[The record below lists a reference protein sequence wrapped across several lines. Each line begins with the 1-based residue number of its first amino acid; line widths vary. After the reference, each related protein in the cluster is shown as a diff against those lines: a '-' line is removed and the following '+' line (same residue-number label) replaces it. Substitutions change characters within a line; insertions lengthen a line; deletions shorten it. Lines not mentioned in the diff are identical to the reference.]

1 MRTKR
6 AICLM
11 AGSRYNQ
18 ARFTSIEHSATNA
31 VPPNA
36 MQIHGGGEM
45 PKIADIEYTP
55 NPNAVKFILKEPI
68 TSGASRSFQTAEV
81 AQADPLAAALFNVGN
96 VTSVFYMDRFITVN
110 KEDDV
115 SWEDMLKK
123 LAEPI
128 RSAPSVSDAP
138 APERQ
143 TAYAPGENPLL
154 DRINQVL
161 DEKVRPG
168 LAGDGG
174 GLEII
179 GLNDKKL
186 LISYQGACGSCPSSI
201 GGTMMAIEY
210 MLKEDVDPEIEV
222 ISV

>member
-1 MRTKR
+1 
-6 AICLM
+6 
-11 AGSRYNQ
+11 
-18 ARFTSIEHSATNA
+18 
-31 VPPNA
+31 
-36 MQIHGGGEM
+36 M
-45 PKIADIEYTP
+45 PKISDIEYTP
-55 NPNAVKFILKEPI
+55 NPNAVKFILKEPV
-68 TSGASRSFQTAEV
+68 TSGSSRSFPSAEA
-81 AQADPLAAALFNVGN
+81 AQADALADALFKVGH

-115 SWEDMLKK
+115 TWEDMLKK

-128 RSAPSVSDAP
+128 RSAPAVADAP
-138 APERQ
+138 APAAP
-143 TAYAPGENPLL
+143 TFVPGENPLL

-174 GLEII
+174 GLEIL

-186 LISYQGACGSCPSSI
+186 LIRYQGACGSCPSSI
-201 GGTMMAIEY
+201 GGTLTAIEY

>member
-1 MRTKR
+1 
-6 AICLM
+6 
-11 AGSRYNQ
+11 
-18 ARFTSIEHSATNA
+18 
-31 VPPNA
+31 
-36 MQIHGGGEM
+36 M

-68 TSGASRSFQTAEV
+68 TNGASRSFQNVES
-81 AQADPLAAALFNVGN
+81 AQADPLAAALFDVGN

-110 KEDDV
+110 KEDEV
-115 SWEDMLKK
+115 SWEEMLKK

-128 RSAPSVSDAP
+128 RSAPSVSEPPVQTP
-138 APERQ
+138 ASV
-143 TAYAPGENPLL
+143 YALGENPLL

-179 GLNDKKL
+179 ALNDKKL

-210 MLKEDVDPEIEV
+210 MLKEDVDPDIEV

>member
-1 MRTKR
+1 
-6 AICLM
+6 
-11 AGSRYNQ
+11 
-18 ARFTSIEHSATNA
+18 
-31 VPPNA
+31 
-36 MQIHGGGEM
+36 M

-55 NPNAVKFILKEPI
+55 NPNAVKFILREPI
-68 TSGASRSFQTAEV
+68 TNGASRSFQSEES
-81 AQADPLAAALFNVGN
+81 AQADPLAAALFDVGN

-110 KEDDV
+110 KEDEV
-115 SWEDMLKK
+115 SWEEMLKK

-128 RSAPSVSDAP
+128 RSAPSVSDQPVQGQAP
-138 APERQ
+138 ISTPVDH
-143 TAYAPGENPLL
+143 PLL

-179 GLNDKKL
+179 ALNDKKL

>member
-1 MRTKR
+1 
-6 AICLM
+6 
-11 AGSRYNQ
+11 
-18 ARFTSIEHSATNA
+18 
-31 VPPNA
+31 
-36 MQIHGGGEM
+36 M

-68 TSGASRSFQTAEV
+68 TNGSSRSFQSAES
-81 AQADPLAAALFNVGN
+81 AQMDPLASALFNVGN

-115 SWEDMLKK
+115 SWEEMLKK

-128 RSAPSVSDAP
+128 RSAPAASESMAQAAP
-138 APERQ
+138 SSR
-143 TAYAPGENPLL
+143 TAILPGENPLL

>member
-1 MRTKR
+1 
-6 AICLM
+6 
-11 AGSRYNQ
+11 
-18 ARFTSIEHSATNA
+18 
-31 VPPNA
+31 
-36 MQIHGGGEM
+36 M
-45 PKIADIEYTP
+45 PKIVDIEYTP
-55 NPNAVKFILKEPI
+55 NPNAVKFILKEPV
-68 TSGASRSFQTAEV
+68 TSGASRSFQSQEAAV
-81 AQADPLAAALFNVGN
+81 ADPLAQSLFDVGN

-110 KEDDV
+110 KEEDV

-128 RSAPSVSDAP
+128 RSAPSVAEMQTREDIKP
-138 APERQ
+138 AHV
-143 TAYAPGENPLL
+143 PGDNPLL
-154 DRINQVL
+154 DRINEVL

-174 GLEII
+174 GLEIV

-186 LISYQGACGSCPSSI
+186 LIRYQGACGSCPSSI

>member
-1 MRTKR
+1 ML
-6 AICLM
+6 I
-11 AGSRYNQ
+11 GI
-18 ARFTSIEHSATNA
+18 F
-31 VPPNA
+31 
-36 MQIHGGGEM
+36 M

-55 NPNAVKFILKEPI
+55 NPNAVKFILREPI
-68 TSGASRSFQTAEV
+68 TSGASRSFQNAQS
-81 AQADPLAAALFNVGN
+81 AQADPLASALFAVGN

-110 KEDDV
+110 KEDEAP
-115 SWEDMLKK
+115 WEEMLKK

-128 RSAPSVSDAP
+128 RAADAVSEPTAQAP
-138 APERQ
+138 APV
-143 TAYAPGENPLL
+143 YAPGENHLL

-179 GLNDKKL
+179 GLDDKKL
-186 LISYQGACGSCPSSI
+186 LIRYQGACGSCPSSI

-210 MLKEDVDPEIEV
+210 MLKEEVDPDIEV

>member
-1 MRTKR
+1 
-6 AICLM
+6 
-11 AGSRYNQ
+11 
-18 ARFTSIEHSATNA
+18 
-31 VPPNA
+31 
-36 MQIHGGGEM
+36 M

-68 TSGASRSFQTAEV
+68 TAGSSRSFQNAES
-81 AQADPLAAALFNVGN
+81 AQADPLAAALFAVGN
-96 VTSVFYMDRFITVN
+96 VTSVFYMDRFVTVN
-110 KEDDV
+110 KEDEV
-115 SWEDMLKK
+115 SWEEMLKK

-128 RSAPSVSDAP
+128 RAAGATSEAPAQAP
-138 APERQ
+138 APV
-143 TAYAPGENPLL
+143 TLPDENPLL

-179 GLNDKKL
+179 GLDDKRL
-186 LISYQGACGSCPSSI
+186 LIRYQGACGSCPSSI

>member
-1 MRTKR
+1 
-6 AICLM
+6 
-11 AGSRYNQ
+11 
-18 ARFTSIEHSATNA
+18 
-31 VPPNA
+31 
-36 MQIHGGGEM
+36 M

-68 TSGASRSFQTAEV
+68 TSGASRSFQNAQS
-81 AQADPLAAALFNVGN
+81 AQADPLATALFAVGN
-96 VTSVFYMDRFITVN
+96 VTSVFYMDRFVTVN
-110 KEDDV
+110 KEDEV
-115 SWEDMLKK
+115 SWEEMLKK

-128 RSAPSVSDAP
+128 RAAPSASDAP
-138 APERQ
+138 VQVQAPVY
-143 TAYAPGENPLL
+143 TPGESPLL

-179 GLNDKKL
+179 GLDDKKL
-186 LISYQGACGSCPSSI
+186 LIRYQGACGSCPSSI

>member
-1 MRTKR
+1 
-6 AICLM
+6 
-11 AGSRYNQ
+11 
-18 ARFTSIEHSATNA
+18 
-31 VPPNA
+31 
-36 MQIHGGGEM
+36 M

-55 NPNAVKFILKEPI
+55 NPNAVKFILREPI
-68 TSGASRSFQTAEV
+68 TSGSSRSFQSAQS
-81 AQADPLAAALFNVGN
+81 AQADPLASALFAVGN

-110 KEDDV
+110 KEDEAP
-115 SWEDMLKK
+115 WEEMLKK

-128 RSAPSVSDAP
+128 RAAPTVSEPMAHAAHVADGAHG
-138 APERQ
+138 AHEGGGY
-143 TAYAPGENPLL
+143 TPGENPLL

-174 GLEII
+174 GLEVIA
-179 GLNDKKL
+179 LDDKKL
-186 LISYQGACGSCPSSI
+186 LIRYQGACGSCPSSI

-210 MLKEDVDPEIEV
+210 MLKEEVDPDIEV

>member
-1 MRTKR
+1 
-6 AICLM
+6 
-11 AGSRYNQ
+11 
-18 ARFTSIEHSATNA
+18 
-31 VPPNA
+31 
-36 MQIHGGGEM
+36 M

-68 TSGASRSFQTAEV
+68 TNGASRSFQNEESAKT
-81 AQADPLAAALFNVGN
+81 DPLAAALFDVGD

-110 KEDDV
+110 KSDEV

-128 RSAPSVSDAP
+128 RSAPSTSEQPAEKRAP
-138 APERQ
+138 IF
-143 TAYAPGENPLL
+143 APGDNPLL
-154 DRINQVL
+154 DRINEVL

-174 GLEII
+174 GLEIV

-222 ISV
+222 IAV

>member
-1 MRTKR
+1 
-6 AICLM
+6 
-11 AGSRYNQ
+11 
-18 ARFTSIEHSATNA
+18 
-31 VPPNA
+31 
-36 MQIHGGGEM
+36 M

-55 NPNAVKFILKEPI
+55 NPNAVKFILREPI
-68 TSGASRSFQTAEV
+68 TNGASRSFQSAEA
-81 AQADPLAAALFNVGN
+81 AQADSLASALFNVGN

-110 KEDDV
+110 KDDDV

-128 RSAPSVSDAP
+128 RSAPSVADVP
-138 APERQ
+138 APV
-143 TAYAPGENPLL
+143 AKPVYAPGENPLL

-179 GLNDKKL
+179 GLNDKRV

-201 GGTMMAIEY
+201 GGTLMAIEY

>member
-1 MRTKR
+1 
-6 AICLM
+6 
-11 AGSRYNQ
+11 
-18 ARFTSIEHSATNA
+18 
-31 VPPNA
+31 
-36 MQIHGGGEM
+36 
-45 PKIADIEYTP
+45 
-55 NPNAVKFILKEPI
+55 VKFILKEPL
-68 TSGASRSFQTAEV
+68 TNGTSRSFQNAES
-81 AQADPLAAALFNVGN
+81 AQRDPLASALFNVGN

-110 KEDDV
+110 KEDEV
-115 SWEDMLKK
+115 SWEEMLKK

-128 RSAPSVSDAP
+128 RSAPSATEPAAQAARP
-138 APERQ
+138 APSEQ
-143 TAYAPGENPLL
+143 MLGDNPLL

-179 GLNDKKL
+179 GLNDKRL

-201 GGTMMAIEY
+201 GGTLMAIEH
-210 MLKEDVDPEIEV
+210 MLREDVDPEIEV

>member
-1 MRTKR
+1 
-6 AICLM
+6 
-11 AGSRYNQ
+11 
-18 ARFTSIEHSATNA
+18 
-31 VPPNA
+31 
-36 MQIHGGGEM
+36 M

-68 TSGASRSFQTAEV
+68 TNGTSRSFQSAES
-81 AQADPLAAALFNVGN
+81 AQADPLAAALFEVGN

-110 KEDDV
+110 KEDEV

-128 RSAPSVSDAP
+128 RSAPAVSEAPVQKSAP
-138 APERQ
+138 AF
-143 TAYAPGENPLL
+143 TPGENPML

-168 LAGDGG
+168 LARDGG
-174 GLEII
+174 GLEIV

-210 MLKEDVDPEIEV
+210 MLKEEVDPEIEV

>member
-1 MRTKR
+1 
-6 AICLM
+6 
-11 AGSRYNQ
+11 
-18 ARFTSIEHSATNA
+18 
-31 VPPNA
+31 
-36 MQIHGGGEM
+36 M

-55 NPNAVKFILKEPI
+55 NPNAVKFILQEPV
-68 TSGASRSFQTAEV
+68 TSGASRSFQNAES
-81 AQADPLAAALFNVGN
+81 AQVDPLASALFDVGN

-110 KEDDV
+110 KADEV

-128 RSAPSVSDAP
+128 RSAPSYAHQP
-138 APERQ
+138 APSREPIF
-143 TAYAPGENPLL
+143 TPGENPLL

-174 GLEII
+174 GLEIV

>member
-1 MRTKR
+1 
-6 AICLM
+6 
-11 AGSRYNQ
+11 
-18 ARFTSIEHSATNA
+18 
-31 VPPNA
+31 
-36 MQIHGGGEM
+36 M

-55 NPNAVKFILKEPI
+55 NPNAVKFVLKEPI
-68 TSGASRSFQTAEV
+68 TSGSSRSFQDAES
-81 AQADPLAAALFNVGN
+81 ARKDSLASALFDVGN

-110 KEDDV
+110 KEDEV
-115 SWEDMLKK
+115 SWEEMLKK

-128 RSAPSVSDAP
+128 RSAPSVSEPP
-138 APERQ
+138 AQSP
-143 TAYAPGENPLL
+143 TPSYTPGENPLL

-201 GGTMMAIEY
+201 GGTLMAIEY

-222 ISV
+222 VSI